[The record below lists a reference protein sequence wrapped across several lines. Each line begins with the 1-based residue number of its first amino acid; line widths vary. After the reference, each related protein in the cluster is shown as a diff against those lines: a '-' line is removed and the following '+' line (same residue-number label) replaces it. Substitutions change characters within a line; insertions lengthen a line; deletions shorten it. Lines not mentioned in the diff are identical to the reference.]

1 MEAPG
6 ARRLSS
12 VAAGLGLSAPTPGV
26 SGASPAA
33 GAGLDLI
40 GVSGIAS
47 PAGAAAEAEAGLLR
61 LGFVGVGTINS
72 AVCRGLCTSDG
83 PEIRAL
89 VGPRNAAK
97 AAALVDEFPGQVE
110 QAPSNQAVLDGSTII
125 LLGTPGGADSLR
137 QVCSELSF
145 RPEHR
150 VISLVAGAS
159 HSLLRELTL
168 PAASA
173 TIALPL
179 PPAEWHASTTKIFP
193 RDEVA
198 EALMGRVGSVI
209 AFDSFEKM
217 ATLSIGSLM
226 GHFYKQLETV
236 EAWLVAQGIP
246 PQQAAEA
253 VAAYFTTFHSASSRQ
268 PAPGLFT
275 ELVEEQTPGGMNE
288 QVIREV
294 GEAGGYAAIE
304 SALDGV
310 LARALGKR

>member
-12 VAAGLGLSAPTPGV
+12 VAAGLGLSSPPTPGV
-26 SGASPAA
+26 SSTA
-33 GAGLDLI
+33 G
-40 GVSGIAS
+40 
-47 PAGAAAEAEAGLLR
+47 PAGAAAAAGLLR

-72 AVCRGLCTSDG
+72 AVCRGLCTSTDG

-97 AAALVDEFPGQVE
+97 AAALVDEFPGIVE

-159 HSLLRELTL
+159 HALLRSLTE

-179 PPAEWHASTTKIFP
+179 PPAEWHASTTKVFP
-193 RDEVA
+193 RDEVT

-253 VAAYFTTFHSASSRQ
+253 VAAYFTTFHSASSRN
-268 PAPGLFT
+268 PEPGLFT

-294 GEAGGYAAIE
+294 GDAGGYAAIE
-304 SALDGV
+304 SALDSV